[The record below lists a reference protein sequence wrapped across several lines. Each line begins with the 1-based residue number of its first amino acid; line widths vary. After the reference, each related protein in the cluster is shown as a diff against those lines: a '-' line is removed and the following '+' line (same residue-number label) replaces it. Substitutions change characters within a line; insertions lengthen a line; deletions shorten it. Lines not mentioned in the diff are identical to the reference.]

1 MLNLL
6 LLVAAGVILYI
17 GCCPPQQRV
26 EQARP
31 QKVDGWQD
39 KHFSGVHSIAELV
52 LSKGETSDNGELGVK
67 VLDIIPGKPCSDGYA
82 GMPKVVL
89 SFFRPSDKK
98 VLCDEAIFTEG
109 GTSMGTGPP
118 YPHCTPEVGLS
129 AISVNA
135 INAKEGWV
143 WFDLR
148 KQTPAPE

>member
-1 MLNLL
+1 MFSLSFLIPTC
-6 LLVAAGVILYI
+6 VILFV
-17 GCCPPQQRV
+17 GCCSPQARV
-26 EQARP
+26 EQVRP

-39 KHFSGVHSIAELV
+39 TYFSGVHSIAELV
-52 LSKGETSDNGELGVK
+52 LSKGESSDNGELGVK
-67 VLDIIPGKPCSDGYA
+67 VLDIIPPKPCSDGYA

-89 SFFRPSDKK
+89 SFYRPSDKT

-129 AISVNA
+129 AISVKA

-148 KQTPAPE
+148 KQTR